1 MNVKSM
7 KRNVRPLSRKLRG
20 WLSFLLLTL
29 TCTLLVVSPAAQA
42 QIPFAPSE
50 DSSPSAK
57 TKPWWDLAKAERCG
71 RLWCSQVLIPYFAFG
86 EENNAIVVA
95 IDADPNAEESD
106 LTRAAEQ
113 RSETIVES
121 FNAVLTQLRGNVG
134 RFSQSKAMDWS
145 KFDLQQVYSIQFW
158 LVTTPKPL
166 HPLTPKLD
174 IGILNNA
181 TVIYVL
187 PNEKLELS
195 QQILATVTDTD
206 AQHAGLG
213 KEDLA
218 IKWKKEFQSSFNS
231 AVWGL
236 EFNRTFPLARPLLVM
251 SILLVSFVIV
261 FVLTSLRRF
270 FNQWLGAI
278 QAQLKELDDQAKRA
292 AMASSDFPE
301 KVSGDPTPVDRI
313 TTDSKEED
321 VDVQVKRLESGASP
335 AGEPKQQH
343 PSTRGQDLSKKI
355 PRAINTLTR
364 RKDQLT
370 KYLSR
375 LEIDQKVLLRQVQS
389 GLRVMVQMLQL
400 MRFSMI
406 IGGLFIIALIKPD
419 LRLFALAL
427 AQQAILIPII
437 WIAVSLSELLIDL
450 SIDHSLNKW
459 VNNSLVQDPSSNR
472 YQLRATTY
480 AKVSKGIG
488 RLLCVVAGIYVTMF
502 ALGVDPGVLAGAG
515 LIAVAIGFLSR
526 DLLEDTIN
534 GILILATDRFAIGD
548 VINVGL
554 SGGFVEN
561 MNLAATQL
569 RSADGELITIPNR
582 EIRTVA
588 NLSKDWSRV
597 NFEVDVSASAD
608 LRHVLEV
615 VQTVA
620 DRLYAEPDWR
630 ELILQ
635 PIEILGFDQI
645 EHSGSKLRVWIMTK
659 PLKQWVVGREF
670 RLRIKQAFDAQGIEL
685 GMPQR
690 RIDMVPSNQVAG

>member
-1 MNVKSM
+1 M
-7 KRNVRPLSRKLRG
+7 SRRLKV
-20 WLSFLLLTL
+20 WVSLLLLAL
-29 TCTLLVVSPAAQA
+29 TCLLLVVTPAVQA
-42 QIPFAPSE
+42 QIPFASSQ
-50 DSSPSAK
+50 DSSPAAGS
-57 TKPWWDLAKAERCG
+57 KPWWDLSRAERCG
-71 RLWCSQVLIPYFAFG
+71 RLWCSQVLIPYVSF
-86 EENNAIVVA
+86 EEEVTEFVVA
-95 IDADPNAEESD
+95 VAADSNDVNAD
-106 LTRAAEQ
+106 WVRMAEQ

-121 FNAVLTQLRGNVG
+121 FNAVLTQVRRSLG
-134 RFSQSKAMDWS
+134 RFSQSKPMDWS
-145 KFDLQQVYSIQFW
+145 KLGLEQANSLQFW
-158 LVTTPKPL
+158 LVSTPKPL
-166 HPLTPKLD
+166 HPLTPKVE
-174 IGILNNA
+174 ISTLNNA
-181 TVIYVL
+181 IVVL
-187 PNEKLELS
+187 VLANEKLELS
-195 QQILATVTDTD
+195 QQILATVTSTD
-206 AQHAGLG
+206 AQHAGLS
-213 KEDLA
+213 KDDLA
-218 IKWKKEFQSSFNS
+218 IKWKNDLQSSFNS

-236 EFNRTFPLARPLLVM
+236 EFNRTFPFARPLLVIV
-251 SILLVSFVIV
+251 ILLVCFIV
-261 FVLTSLRRF
+261 VLLFTSLRRF
-270 FNQWLGAI
+270 FRQWLRVI
-278 QAQLKELDDQAKRA
+278 QARLNELDDQAKRA
-292 AMASSDFPE
+292 AMDSADFPE
-301 KVSGDPTPVDRI
+301 QVSGTPAHGDPAS
-313 TTDSKEED
+313 TDAEEKD
-321 VDVQVKRLESGASP
+321 AGLQDKQPQNDASAVGTFKQIPQAISTLAKRKDKLT
-335 AGEPKQQH
+335 KK
-343 PSTRGQDLSKKI
+343 LSK
-355 PRAINTLTR
+355 
-364 RKDQLT
+364 
-370 KYLSR
+370 
-375 LEIDQKVLLRQVQS
+375 LEIDHRILLRQVQS
-389 GLRVMVQMLQL
+389 GFRVLVQLLQL
-400 MRFSMI
+400 LRFSTV
-406 IGGLFIIALIKPD
+406 IGGVFISALVKPD
-419 LRLFALAL
+419 FRVFALVL

-437 WIAVSLSELLIDL
+437 WIGVSLSELLIDL
-450 SIDHSLNKW
+450 SIDHSLDQW
-459 VNNSLVQDPSSNR
+459 VKNSLVQDPSSNR

-488 RLLCVVAGIYVTMF
+488 RLLSIVTGIYITMLV
-502 ALGVDPGVLAGAG
+502 LGVDPSVLAGAG

-620 DRLYAEPDWR
+620 DRFYAEPDWR

-670 RLRIKQAFDAQGIEL
+670 RLRIKQAFDAEGIEL

-690 RIDMVPSNQVAG
+690 RIDMIPSTQAGG

>member
-1 MNVKSM
+1 MG
-7 KRNVRPLSRKLRG
+7 RTLRS
-20 WLSFLLLTL
+20 WLSFLLLAL
-29 TCTLLVVSPAAQA
+29 TCILLVLTPAVQA
-42 QIPFAPSE
+42 QIPFASSK
-50 DSSPSAK
+50 DSPPAAQ
-57 TKPWWDLAKAERCG
+57 TKPWWDLARAERCG
-71 RLWCSQVLIPYFAFG
+71 RLWCSQVLIPYINFG
-86 EENNAIVVA
+86 VKNNEVVVA
-95 IDADPNAEESD
+95 VAADPNGDGAD
-106 LTRAAEQ
+106 WARMAEQ

-121 FNAVLTQLRGNVG
+121 FDAVLNQMRRSLG
-134 RFSQSKAMDWS
+134 RFSQSKPMDWS
-145 KFDLQQVYSIQFW
+145 KVDLQQAYSLQFW

-174 IGILNNA
+174 IGKLNNA
-181 TVIYVL
+181 TVIFAL
-187 PNEKLELS
+187 ANEKLELS
-195 QQILATVTDTD
+195 QQIIATVTNTD
-206 AQHAGLG
+206 AQHAGLS

-218 IKWKKEFQSSFNS
+218 IQWKKEFQTSFNS

-251 SILLVSFVIV
+251 AILLVSFVVV
-261 FVLTSLRRF
+261 FLLTSLRRF
-270 FNQWLGAI
+270 FKQWLRAI
-278 QAQLKELDDQAKRA
+278 QARLNELEDQAKRA
-292 AMASSDFPE
+292 AMESSDFPE
-301 KVSGDPTPVDRI
+301 QVSGNPAHSDQKS
-313 TTDSKEED
+313 TDLAEKDAGLQEKGL
-321 VDVQVKRLESGASP
+321 QNGAS
-335 AGEPKQQH
+335 AAAQPKH
-343 PSTRGQDLSKKI
+343 TSLLRRGQDLSRRI
-355 PRAINTLTR
+355 PGAITTLTR
-364 RKDQLT
+364 RKDQLAQ
-370 KYLSR
+370 KLSR
-375 LEIDQKVLLRQVQS
+375 LEIDQRVLLRQGQS
-389 GLRVMVQMLQL
+389 GLRVLVQVLQL
-400 MRFSMI
+400 LRFSMI
-406 IGGLFIIALIKPD
+406 IGGIFMIALINPA
-419 LRLFALAL
+419 LRIFALAL
-427 AQQAILIPII
+427 AQQAVLIPII
-437 WIAVSLSELLIDL
+437 WIGVSLSELLIDL
-450 SIDHSLNKW
+450 SIDHSLNQW
-459 VNNSLVQDPSSNR
+459 VNNSLVEDPSSNR

-488 RLLCVVAGIYVTMF
+488 RLLCVVTGIYITML
-502 ALGVDPGVLAGAG
+502 ALGVDPSVLAGAG

-620 DRLYAEPDWR
+620 DHLYAEPDWR
-630 ELILQ
+630 ELILK

-670 RLRIKQAFDAQGIEL
+670 RLRIKQAFDAHGIEL

-690 RIDMVPSNQVAG
+690 RIDMVPSTQVVG